1 MKMKLLKAF
10 LIFFIVF
17 GIMYFF
23 TSFILAD
30 FNFANWSEGN
40 RVFIIITSFLITFF
54 NYLSNLDD
62 CDCYDCQRL

>member
-1 MKMKLLKAF
+1 MKLLKAF

-23 TSFILAD
+23 TGFILAD
-30 FNFANWSEGN
+30 FNYANWNDTN
-40 RVFIIITSFLITFF
+40 RGFIIFISFIMTFF